1 MSDKTI
7 HNGHRH
13 RLREKFIKHNDSFSD
28 HELLELLLTYAIP
41 RVDTNKT
48 AHKLIDAFGSLQAV
62 ISADP
67 KVLTTVDGVGD
78 SAAYFLSLV
87 GKVSETTRSV
97 GPKKKTF
104 GSIEDA
110 KKYLAEEF
118 THYDCEV
125 FFVIYLNSRDKV
137 IKIDKID
144 NDSKSSVAINT
155 KSLLQGIM
163 INKPYAIIIAHNHF
177 AEFPYPSKDDDDAT
191 AKIYLMASFNKVML
205 YDHLIFG
212 GKSCFSYFYDNRL
225 QEIKSSIDDALR
237 NGSYRD

>member
-13 RLREKFIKHNDSFSD
+13 RLREKFIKHSDSFSD

-97 GPKKKTF
+97 GPKKKKF

-110 KKYLAEEF
+110 K
-118 THYDCEV
+118 
-125 FFVIYLNSRDKV
+125 
-137 IKIDKID
+137 
-144 NDSKSSVAINT
+144 NT
-155 KSLLQGIM
+155 
-163 INKPYAIIIAHNHF
+163 
-177 AEFPYPSKDDDDAT
+177 
-191 AKIYLMASFNKVML
+191 
-205 YDHLIFG
+205 
-212 GKSCFSYFYDNRL
+212 
-225 QEIKSSIDDALR
+225 
-237 NGSYRD
+237 